1 MAKKAKTKK
10 IKLFKFIHTFK
21 QQHTIFGVV
30 VVISYAKFIAMLKK
44 ILFLGFLFF
53 NGFLFAQIEF
63 PSNNNVRFESPQSNV
78 ESPTG
83 FEIPA
88 VKTPT
93 LSNTKNPNV
102 FNNSD
107 LGKEKE
113 KQIDMQKGD
122 GLIEYTGTN
131 KTPKYFTKDKEA
143 KAEYGKDQYLGD
155 FKTTVKQAT
164 IMYRDHEFVD
174 GDMIRVWVN
183 GQIEIPH
190 VRLEGS
196 FRGFDLPLQD
206 GFNKIDFEALNQGSS
221 GPNTAQVNVY
231 DEIGNLLASYEWNL
245 LTGNK
250 ATTIIVKQ

>member
-1 MAKKAKTKK
+1 
-10 IKLFKFIHTFK
+10 
-21 QQHTIFGVV
+21 
-30 VVISYAKFIAMLKK
+30 MLKK
-44 ILFLGFLFF
+44 FILIPLILICGKAFS
-53 NGFLFAQIEF
+53 QIEL
-63 PSNNNVRFESPQSNV
+63 PSNNSVRFDSSESNISN
-78 ESPTG
+78 PTG

-88 VKTPT
+88 AKAPS
-93 LSNTKNPNV
+93 LSNTNNPNTP
-102 FNNSD
+102 NNSD

-113 KQIDMQKGD
+113 KPIDMQNGD

-131 KTPKYFTKDKEA
+131 KAPKFFTKDKEE

-155 FKTTVKQAT
+155 VKTKAKSAT
-164 IMYRDHEFVD
+164 IMYRDHEYVD

-183 GQIEIPH
+183 GEIQIPR

-196 FRGFDLPLQD
+196 FRGFDLKLQD

-231 DEIGNLLASYEWNL
+231 DQIGNLLAAYEWNL

>member
-1 MAKKAKTKK
+1 MQLL
-10 IKLFKFIHTFK
+10 ILRLE
-21 QQHTIFGVV
+21 IFR
-30 VVISYAKFIAMLKK
+30 SMLKRF
-44 ILFLGFLFF
+44 LLLGFLIVYGNAFS
-53 NGFLFAQIEF
+53 QIEL
-63 PSNNNVRFESPQSNV
+63 PNNNSVRFDSND
-78 ESPTG
+78 SNINNPTG

-88 VKTPT
+88 VKAPT
-93 LSNTKNPNV
+93 LSNTTNPNSP
-102 FNNSD
+102 NNSD

-113 KQIDMQKGD
+113 KQIDLQNGD
-122 GLIEYTGTN
+122 GLIDYTGTN
-131 KTPKYFTKDKEA
+131 KAPKYFTKDKEA

-155 FKTTVKQAT
+155 LKTKAKTAT

-174 GDMIRVWVN
+174 GDMIKVWVN
-183 GQIEIPH
+183 GEVEIPR

-196 FRGFDLPLQD
+196 FRGFNLKLQD

-221 GPNTAQVNVY
+221 GPNTAQVNIY

>member
-1 MAKKAKTKK
+1 
-10 IKLFKFIHTFK
+10 
-21 QQHTIFGVV
+21 
-30 VVISYAKFIAMLKK
+30 MLKK
-44 ILFLGFLFF
+44 FLFIGLILFHGV
-53 NGFLFAQIEF
+53 LFAQIEF
-63 PSNNNVRFESPQSNV
+63 PNNNNVRFESSQSTIDN
-78 ESPTG
+78 PTG

-88 VKTPT
+88 VKTPSLT
-93 LSNTKNPNV
+93 KKNKANT
-102 FNNSD
+102 FSNSD

-113 KQIDMQKGD
+113 KQIDMQNGD
-122 GLIEYTGTN
+122 GLIDYTGTN
-131 KTPKYFTKDKEA
+131 KAPKYFTKDKEA
-143 KAEYGKDQYLGD
+143 KPEYGKDQYLGD
-155 FKTTVKQAT
+155 FKTTAKKAT

-183 GQIEIPH
+183 GQIEIAH

-196 FRGFDLPLQD
+196 FKGFDLPLED

>member
-1 MAKKAKTKK
+1 MFKKFL
-10 IKLFKFIHTFK
+10 IIGF
-21 QQHTIFGVV
+21 
-30 VVISYAKFIAMLKK
+30 
-44 ILFLGFLFF
+44 ILFSAS
-53 NGFLFAQIEF
+53 LFAQLEL
-63 PSNNNVRFESPQSNV
+63 PNNSPRFESSKPTMDG
-78 ESPTG
+78 PTG

-88 VKTPT
+88 VKAPT
-93 LSNTKNPNV
+93 LSNTKNPNS

-113 KQIDMQKGD
+113 KQIDMQNGD

-131 KTPKYFTKDKEA
+131 KAPKYFTKDKEA

-155 FKTTVKQAT
+155 FKTSVKKAT

-183 GQIEIPH
+183 GEIEIPH

-196 FRGFDLPLQD
+196 FRGFDLVLQD
-206 GFNKIDFEALNQGSS
+206 GFNKIDFEALNQGTS
-221 GPNTAQVNVY
+221 GPNTAQVHVY
-231 DEIGNLLASYEWNL
+231 DEIGNLLANYEWNL